1 MFPRNLL
8 LIIKISGGFVESSP
22 LISAGLPVALFIIM
36 IGIGMTLTLRDFR
49 LVAVY
54 PKGLII
60 GTFAQILLMPL
71 FAFLLASLLGLAPA
85 IAVGLVII
93 SACPGG
99 TTSNLFVLLSRGNIA
114 LSIVLTVSA
123 SLITIVTLPLFTN
136 YALQFY
142 AGESESISLPV
153 GRTVAM
159 LVGIVLFPVAVGMTI
174 RSRAPAIAHK
184 AENAV
189 SIFGGI
195 VLALLVVG
203 LMWGSRDQLW
213 SLLQQAG
220 PATLLL
226 NLSGIFLGLLAGRAG
241 GLSQRESMA
250 VAVELGIKNS
260 TIALL
265 VTLTLLESS
274 TMSIPA
280 AVYGV
285 LMFPIGFLL
294 AAYGRKVIPAS
305 AAVPGA

>member
-1 MFPRNLL
+1 M
-8 LIIKISGGFVESSP
+8 ESSP

-71 FAFLLASLLGLAPA
+71 IAFALASMLGLSPA

-93 SACPGG
+93 AACPGG

-123 SLITIVTLPLFTN
+123 SLITILTLPLFTN
-136 YALQFY
+136 LALQHY
-142 AGESESISLPV
+142 VGESEAINLPV
-153 GRTVAM
+153 GRTVGM
-159 LVGIVLFPVAVGMTI
+159 LIGIVLFPVAIGMI
-174 RSRAPAIAHK
+174 VRSRAPHLAQR
-184 AENAV
+184 AESVV
-189 SIFGGI
+189 SLFGGI
-195 VLALLVVG
+195 VLAALVVG
-203 LMWGSRDQLW
+203 LMWGAKGQLG
-213 SLLQQAG
+213 SLLAQAG
-220 PATLLL
+220 PATILL
-226 NLSGIFLGLLAGRAG
+226 NLAGVSVGLLAGRAA

-294 AAYGRKVIPAS
+294 AAYGRKVIPATKS
-305 AAVPGA
+305 APAS